1 MKEQFNQ
8 YLEKYKYCNFEIS
21 LASNYDDDILE
32 GIINFF
38 DYNYNNNEEIKSD
51 FASIEFF
58 ILNAYDLDNIVWL
71 ADHISSDLVYV
82 ASAYREYCNDIGG
95 MGSVAIIDEFDLID
109 KSQNFEEKVQSIK
122 FFLSKTIE
130 KLQIIGTGT
139 LLFMS
144 KALILDLEASDR
156 ILLINELLD
165 FNIIPI
171 YQDSTDVVLARNLD
185 YII

>member
-8 YLEKYKYCNFEIS
+8 YLDKYKYSNFEIS

-38 DYNYNNNEEIKSD
+38 DYDYNNNVEIKLD
-51 FASIEFF
+51 FASVKFF
-58 ILNAYDLDNIVWL
+58 IFNDYDLENIVWL

-82 ASAYREYCNDIGG
+82 ASAYREYCNDVGG
-95 MGSVAIIDEFDLID
+95 LGSVAIIDEFNLID
-109 KSQNFEEKVQSIK
+109 KSQNFEEKVQIIK

-130 KLQIIGTGT
+130 KLQIIGIGA

-144 KALILDLEASDR
+144 KALILDLEVSDR
-156 ILLINELLD
+156 IFLINELLD

-185 YII
+185 YTI